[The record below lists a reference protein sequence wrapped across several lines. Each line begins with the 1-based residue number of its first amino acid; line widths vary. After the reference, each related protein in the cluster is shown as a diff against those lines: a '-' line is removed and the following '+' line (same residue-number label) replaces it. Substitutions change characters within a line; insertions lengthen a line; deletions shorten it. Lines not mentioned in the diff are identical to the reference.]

1 MRVSDT
7 DMHTADIVRDFKVLA
22 AVMAALHVRSQV
34 FVRPFAR
41 LGWQTRSAGL
51 G

>member
-22 AVMAALHVRSQV
+22 AAMAALHVRFQV
-34 FVRPFAR
+34 FVWPFAR
-41 LGWQTRSAGL
+41 LGRQTRSTG
-51 G
+51 